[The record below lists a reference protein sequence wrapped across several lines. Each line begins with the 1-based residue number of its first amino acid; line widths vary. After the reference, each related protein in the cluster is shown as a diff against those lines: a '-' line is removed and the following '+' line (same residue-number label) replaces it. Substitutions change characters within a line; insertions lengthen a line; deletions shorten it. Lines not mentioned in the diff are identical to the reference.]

1 MTVRPEDLHAQPY
14 FDDPFPVWERLR
26 HDQPLF
32 HDTVDDR
39 WLLTRYDDVA
49 AVFRDHETYSTKPYE
64 RIFTDVI
71 GPTMVQ
77 MDGDDHDV
85 RRSIVAPVLVG
96 RKLET
101 NYVPLIDTV
110 VDDLLDRLPTTGSI
124 DLMAGLTMPL
134 PLKVIATILG
144 MGADDD
150 AYLAEVTA
158 KVIAALAGEE
168 PARSDGIATHARF
181 TAHIDTLIEARSQA
195 PGPDLISGIA
205 HGRTEAGERLSRQ
218 EIASFIAL
226 MMVAGGETT
235 DRGLAN
241 FIAILLEHPDVLA
254 AVRADPA
261 LIDPAFSE
269 FMRRDGVVVYEDRE
283 LRRDVEWYGTAI
295 PAGATVRVALDLGEQ
310 RRDRLRRPAPIRPD
324 PAGPAPRQGESGRR
338 PHRRRGEPPRV
349 RAGQAFLHRLPAGP
363 RRDRDSDART
373 PRADAGP
380 AFRRRTGAAAADRLV
395 PSPPRPPGRRGVV
408 AAGGARAAGA
418 TGRRTPRPSVEP
430 VLPDHRLVH
439 LDAQAGPGRRGDPA
453 VRAGRSGS

>member
-1 MTVRPEDLHAQPY
+1 VPIQSGDLHSAPY
-14 FDDPFPVWERLR
+14 FDDPFPIWERLR

-32 HDTVDDR
+32 HDTVDER

-49 AVFRDHETYSTKPYE
+49 TVFRDHETYSTRPYE

-101 NYVPLIDTV
+101 NSLPLIDSV
-110 VDDLLDRLPTTGSI
+110 VSDLLDRLPATSPI
-124 DLMAGLTMPL
+124 DLIACLTMPL

-144 MGADDD
+144 MGDGDE
-150 AYLAEVTA
+150 AYLAEVTG

-168 PARSDGIATHARF
+168 PARSEGIQAHATF
-181 TAHIDTLIEARSQA
+181 TAHVDGLIDERTER
-195 PGPDLISGIA
+195 PGTDLISGIA

-241 FIAILLEHPDVLA
+241 FIAILLEHPEVLA
-254 AVRADPA
+254 AVRADPG
-261 LIDPAFSE
+261 LIDAAFSE

-283 LRRDVEWYGTAI
+283 LRRDVEWYGRTI
-295 PAGATVRVALDLGEQ
+295 PARAIVRVALISANNDETVFADPRRFDLARPDLRLGKESRAGGRIDGVANHLGFGLGKHFCIGYQ
-310 RRDRLRRPAPIRPD
+310 LARAEIIAATRGLLERKPELRIVPGQEPRMRIDWFHRHVDRLI
-324 PAGPAPRQGESGRR
+324 
-338 PHRRRGEPPRV
+338 V
-349 RAGQAFLHRLPAGP
+349 
-363 RRDRDSDART
+363 
-373 PRADAGP
+373 
-380 AFRRRTGAAAADRLV
+380 GA
-395 PSPPRPPGRRGVV
+395 S
-408 AAGGARAAGA
+408 
-418 TGRRTPRPSVEP
+418 
-430 VLPDHRLVH
+430 
-439 LDAQAGPGRRGDPA
+439 
-453 VRAGRSGS
+453 

>member
-1 MTVRPEDLHAQPY
+1 VIQPGDLHEQAY
-14 FDDPFPVWERLR
+14 FDDPFPVWEQLR

-85 RRSIVAPVLVG
+85 RRAIVAPVLVG
-96 RKLET
+96 RRLET
-101 NYVPLIDTV
+101 NYVPLIDAV
-110 VDDLLDRLPTTGSI
+110 VDDLLAKLPTSGSI
-124 DLMAGLTMPL
+124 DLIAGLTMPL

-144 MGADDD
+144 MGTDDD

-158 KVIAALAGEE
+158 RVIAALAGEE
-168 PARSDGIATHARF
+168 PARSDGIAAHAAF
-181 TAHIDTLIEARSQA
+181 TRHIDGLIEERTEQ

-205 HGRTEAGERLSRQ
+205 HGRTEAGERLSRG
-218 EIASFIAL
+218 EIASFMAL

-254 AVRADPA
+254 EVRSDPA
-261 LIDPAFSE
+261 LLDAAFSE

-283 LRRDVEWYGTAI
+283 LRREVEWYGQSI
-295 PAGATVRVALDLGEQ
+295 PAEAIVRVALISANNDETVFADPRRFDIGRPDLRLGKESRAGGRIDGVANHLGFGLGKHFCIGYQ
-310 RRDRLRRPAPIRPD
+310 LARAEIVAATRGLLARSPDVRIAPGLEPRLRID
-324 PAGPAPRQGESGRR
+324 WF
-338 PHRRRGEPPRV
+338 HRH
-349 RAGQAFLHRLPAGP
+349 L
-363 RRDRDSDART
+363 
-373 PRADAGP
+373 
-380 AFRRRTGAAAADRLV
+380 DRLV
-395 PSPPRPPGRRGVV
+395 
-408 AAGGARAAGA
+408 
-418 TGRRTPRPSVEP
+418 VE
-430 VLPDHRLVH
+430 V
-439 LDAQAGPGRRGDPA
+439 G
-453 VRAGRSGS
+453 

>member
-32 HDTVDDR
+32 LDAVDDR

-110 VDDLLDRLPTTGSI
+110 VDDLLDRLPTSGSI

-144 MGADDD
+144 MQADDD

-181 TAHIDTLIEARSQA
+181 TAHIDTLIEARSQD

-283 LRRDVEWYGTAI
+283 LRREVEWYGTAI
-295 PAGATVRVALDLGEQ
+295 PAGATVRVALISANNDETVFVDPRRFDLT
-310 RRDRLRRPAPIRPD
+310 RPD
-324 PAGPAPRQGESGRR
+324 LRLGKES
-338 PHRRRGEPPRV
+338 
-349 RAGQAFLHRLPAGP
+349 RAG
-363 RRDRDSDART
+363 
-373 PRADAGP
+373 
-380 AFRRRTGAAAADRLV
+380 
-395 PSPPRPPGRRGVV
+395 GRIDGV
-408 AAGGARAAGA
+408 ANHLGFGLGKHFCIGYQLARAEIVTA
-418 TGRRTPRPSVEP
+418 TRGLLERMPDLRFADGPEPR
-430 VLPDHRLVH
+430 LHIDWFHRH
-439 LDAQAGPGRRGDPA
+439 LDQLVVEA
-453 VRAGRSGS
+453 S